1 MLAVAPL
8 PRGSDADLAVVS
20 TLSEGYST
28 VRCLAA
34 LPRRLRSMGRTVCSI
49 TLCQTVNSTAFRS
62 HQCCLPMAGDPK
74 TSALIAK
81 RAAQHVRLSRA
92 NDAYERLCILTVLSS
107 L

>member
-34 LPRRLRSMGRTVCSI
+34 LPRRLRPMGRTV
-49 TLCQTVNSTAFRS
+49 
-62 HQCCLPMAGDPK
+62 
-74 TSALIAK
+74 
-81 RAAQHVRLSRA
+81 
-92 NDAYERLCILTVLSS
+92 
-107 L
+107 